1 MPSFFFCKFQLIT
14 DLILILN
21 SYTSWNRSFISL
33 KMWAGFSLFNSVLFL
48 LKFIFF
54 FQQKSIDPLTLKRH
68 ISFQNKNN
76 RKAKHRFA
84 PAPLIFK
91 LQQEVWKL
99 NDICVSCSYPK
110 SIMEA
115 KFWVRCFFSIG
126 IFK

>member
-1 MPSFFFCKFQLIT
+1 MSSFFFCKFQLIT

-21 SYTSWNRSFISL
+21 YYTSWNRSFISL
-33 KMWAGFSLFNSVLFL
+33 KMWVGFSLFHSALFL
-48 LKFIFF
+48 LKFIYF

-76 RKAKHRFA
+76 RKAKPLFA

-99 NDICVSCSYPK
+99 NDICVSWSNPK
-110 SIMEA
+110 SIMKA
-115 KFWVRCFFSIG
+115 KFWIHYFFSIG